1 MGWEIPGK
9 YSLQLFSALEQRALT
24 EELHEEFSEVLKYPK
39 MRCKIGFLETLLQ
52 ERQLAALVGV
62 GKSAVPN
69 IFHVMVQIK
78 NVICIAPWEELEV

>member
-1 MGWEIPGK
+1 M
-9 YSLQLFSALEQRALT
+9 
-24 EELHEEFSEVLKYPK
+24 
-39 MRCKIGFLETLLQ
+39 Q